1 MAKTL
6 YKFTSGAPSKEP
18 GLYWSCLK
26 SERDMSIRWWDGALW
41 WDISTSRGNKS
52 LSFKWP
58 KGASAR
64 GIGMPAWIKFYR
76 EQDRLCLRKITN
88 QAKVRWGIAYKH
100 FEPNEVLAHLVD
112 KGVLPSN
119 WRDAYQEE
127 MRTTQPAK
135 KEGEKK

>member
-41 WDISTSRGNKS
+41 WDISASRGSMTKP
-52 LSFKWP
+52 FKWP
-58 KGASAR
+58 TGAAKR
-64 GIGMPAWIKFYR
+64 GIPMPRWIKLHG
-76 EQDRLCLRKITN
+76 EQECLCLRKITN
-88 QAKVRWGIAYKH
+88 QSKVRWGTAYKH
-100 FEPNEVLAHLVD
+100 FEPNEVLIYLVD

-127 MRTTQPAK
+127 MRVTKSAKQGEQP
-135 KEGEKK
+135 